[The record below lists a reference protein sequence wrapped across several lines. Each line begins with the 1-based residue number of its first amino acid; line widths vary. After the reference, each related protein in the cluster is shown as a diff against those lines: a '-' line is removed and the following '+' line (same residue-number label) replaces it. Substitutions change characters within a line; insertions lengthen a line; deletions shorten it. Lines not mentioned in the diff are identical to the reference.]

1 MYIDDLCF
9 PQGDRMWMYAIS
21 IFLIALTPGSFL
33 FTAIYGLAVSLAVV
47 AFGTLVGDWIDVT
60 SRLKGT
66 GINFPNCQPY
76 VFPNSV
82 SFLFLCQIHDM
93 AIYIMCM
100 YITTY
105 VHMIYDIPFHVTIY
119 LSETI

>member
-1 MYIDDLCF
+1 
-9 PQGDRMWMYAIS
+9 MWMYAIS

-33 FTAIYGLAVSLAVV
+33 FTAIYGLTVSLAVV

-66 GINFPNCQPY
+66 GINFPNCQSY

-82 SFLFLCQIHDM
+82 SFLFLCQIHDT

-105 VHMIYDIPFHVTIY
+105 VHMIYDISFHVTIY